1 MIFEIVITVEHII
14 RVIKYRFSSWNL
26 SSLLLSMLRTRVYVY
41 ESLFLS
47 VPVLHL
53 VSFPLTRWTFPLE
66 PVPFFLPLSF
76 CLCFR
81 ASFSNQRRGSIEIT
95 FSNAF
100 HGLNFAENCLRL
112 HPSLLFF
119 SLEQQM
125 KEDSINLVN
134 HWKEF
139 LESQISFGRNRDFWD
154 R

>member
-95 FSNAF
+95 FSNF
-100 HGLNFAENCLRL
+100 TVWISQSCLRL

-139 LESQISFGRNRDFWD
+139 VESQISFERNRDFWD

>member
-41 ESLFLS
+41 ESLFPS

-53 VSFPLTRWTFPLE
+53 VSFPLTRWLSLWNLCHFSFLFLFVSVFARRFQTNANPLKLLFQTRFT
-66 PVPFFLPLSF
+66 VWISQ
-76 CLCFR
+76 
-81 ASFSNQRRGSIEIT
+81 S
-95 FSNAF
+95 
-100 HGLNFAENCLRL
+100 CLRL

>member
-1 MIFEIVITVEHII
+1 MTKRTNDFRNRNNSGAYYPCNKI
-14 RVIKYRFSSWNL
+14 RFSSWNL

-95 FSNAF
+95 FSNAL
-100 HGLNFAENCLRL
+100 HGLNFAELSSSASEL
-112 HPSLLFF
+112 AFLFF
-119 SLEQQM
+119 GATDERRF
-125 KEDSINLVN
+125 D
-134 HWKEF
+134 
-139 LESQISFGRNRDFWD
+139 
-154 R
+154 